1 MAVNGYPLPHGTQM
15 IAPYF
20 GSALTGRAA
29 LSDACERMLESMTAG
44 DVRSC
49 WIGRWMDGRMDGW
62 MDGWMKIKR

>member
-1 MAVNGYPLPHGTQM
+1 MAFNGYPLPQGTQM

-44 DVRSC
+44 DVRS
-49 WIGRWMDGRMDGW
+49 GQLVNR
-62 MDGWMKIKR
+62 